1 MFSITNYNLTMN
13 KGFKGLVTAALCV
26 FACTAANIQAPA
38 AKPSEDKTRIE
49 IQAEFRMPFYRN
61 PKSADLTVII
71 PQNGPKYAY
80 VELFD
85 QNENRIK
92 KERFKLLP
100 GENSCE
106 IKKIGGLEQGR
117 YPVVVTVGDKVMKR
131 MLRVERIPE
140 IEPAQGAITARK
152 ILFTP
157 DEYLF
162 SSISKN
168 LQVKLSEPEVSEAWY
183 CRSRDAVYVTG
194 GGFYRAEDGSYIIE
208 GTEYP
213 YKKFNLYGSPARPFI
228 LKSNM
233 PDGPYVQVK
242 QAPACDKECFE
253 PLFESFP
260 VMGSAKLSGQYE
272 MYDPEKHGTYS
283 LSDIAMVQNI
293 DPYDYGCVQAG
304 YRTYWTV
311 AVTSTGDTVFLSDKP
326 VFRDVP
332 EYQGDLYDDG
342 FMTNDNFGN
351 FWYNADSTELY
362 LLRGQTV
369 RRSAPYDVPYDLL
382 PNCSR
387 IVTVYKTKDGKEWE
401 CCHSM
406 VADGPDD
413 TPFTQQ
419 YGSNI
424 VYLPEA
430 QIYLVYVSRY
440 NGDAQTA
447 TLDLAY
453 SRNGVDFFPFP
464 GNRRGFAGTDDWND
478 AHFGGIYAVD
488 RNVIRDGD
496 RYYQFILSMLQYPHM
511 FAEALFKQDYRD
523 RVTAKDYESAFEGRG
538 LAERLPYFEAI
549 GGWQGLT
556 ENLQK
561 GHSSVGILSYRADG
575 WFSLVAGGKPGKF
588 TTNPIAGG
596 GALTVN
602 AEVAEDGYLTV
613 ELVKNGRKVKS
624 VNIEGDGVDIPAF
637 DIPSGNYR
645 IRVKMRNAKLYAFNI
660 H

>member
-1 MFSITNYNLTMN
+1 MN
-13 KGFKGLVTAALCV
+13 KGFKGLVAAALCI
-26 FACTAANIQAPA
+26 FACNAASFQASAIRPA
-38 AKPSEDKTRIE
+38 EDKTRIE

-61 PKSADLTVII
+61 AKSADLTVII

-106 IKKIGGLEQGR
+106 IKKIGGLAQGR

-131 MLRVERIPE
+131 LLRIERVPE
-140 IEPAQGAITARK
+140 IESAEEPISARK

-157 DEYLF
+157 DDYLY

-168 LQVKLSEPEVSEAWY
+168 LHVKLSEPEVTESWY
-183 CRSRDAVYVTG
+183 CRSRDAVYVMG
-194 GGFYRAEDGSYIIE
+194 DNYYRAEDGSYIIE

-213 YKKFNLYGSPARPFI
+213 YKKFNLYGSPSRPFI

-233 PDGPYVQVK
+233 PDGTFVQVK
-242 QAPACDKECFE
+242 EAPARDKECFE
-253 PLFESFP
+253 QLFDSFP
-260 VMGSAKLSGQYE
+260 VMGTSKLNGQYE

-283 LSDIAMVQNI
+283 LSDISIVQNM
-293 DPYDYGCVQAG
+293 DPQDYGCVQAG
-304 YRTYWTV
+304 YRTYWTI
-311 AVTSTGDTVFLSDKP
+311 AHTSTGDIVFLSDKP

-351 FWYNADSTELY
+351 KWFNADSTELY

-387 IVTVYKTKDGKEWE
+387 IFTVYKTSDGKTWE
-401 CCHSM
+401 CCHSV

-419 YGSNI
+419 YGGNL

-430 QIYLVYVSRY
+430 QIYLVYMSRY
-440 NGDAQTA
+440 NSDAQTT

-453 SRNGVDFFPFP
+453 SRNGIDFFSFP
-464 GNRRGFAGTDDWND
+464 GNRQGFVGTDDWND

-496 RYYQFILSMLQYPHM
+496 RYYQFIMSMLQYPHM
-511 FAEALFKQDYRD
+511 FAEALFKQDFRD

-556 ENLQK
+556 DNLQK
-561 GHSSVGILSYRADG
+561 GHSSVGIMSYRVDG
-575 WFSLVAGGKPGKF
+575 WFAIEAGGKLGKF
-588 TTNPIAGG
+588 ITNPIVGG

-602 AEVAEDGYLTV
+602 AEVAEDGFLTV
-613 ELVKNGRKVKS
+613 ELVKNGRTVKHADIS
-624 VNIEGDGVDIPAF
+624 GDGVEIPAF
-637 DIPSGNYR
+637 DIPAGNYR
-645 IRVKMRNAKLYAFNI
+645 IRVRMRNAKLYAFNI